1 MDPWGKS
8 LSRPVS
14 DVKSDPFPDV
24 DMGKLVIKLQDGPTR
39 IVAKATN
46 GPVPGSVPARA
57 PSFYVKRPAP
67 RPMASQKEGKCLGI
81 PRNQN
86 RPHLLRDLSE
96 VGDT

>member
-46 GPVPGSVPARA
+46 GPVPGSMPARA